1 MTTRIPWLKAVLWL
15 AVLVAVGMLL
25 VYGRDLVLLVLVAAI
40 IAYLLFPLVNNLE
53 RRGMGRTLSA
63 SVVFFGLSLIL
74 GVLGWLLIPLLAKQV
89 AEWQEGLGNGSLY
102 ALLNQLEDEIAAYLP
117 FIEPGT
123 LGLSESVREALVVQK
138 GHLLGY
144 AGDAL
149 SVIGNL
155 IVIPFVLFF
164 LLRDGSGMMKKL
176 VSLVPNRYFEFTMG
190 VLYKI
195 DEHLGGY
202 LRGQSLVAV
211 VVGLATILGLGLLGV
226 DYYLMLGLFT
236 GVANFIPYVGFIIS
250 AGLTLAVS
258 ILSTGGMGQV
268 VRRRGDVQNRYHQAD
283 NMDLSTYP
291 YMRLRPRAPIDELSV
306 TNLDPDAFPVYSFVA
321 ADSGGVNYLYLLN
334 GRRSFKVDIDAGA
347 VDETKDFGANAI
359 CGRPVLWKGTWYV
372 PLGNSV
378 DYVRLTTIA
387 V

>member
-74 GVLGWLLIPLLAKQV
+74 GVLGWLLIPLLAEQA
-89 AEWQEGLGNGSLY
+89 AEWQEGLGNGRLY
-102 ALLNQLEDEIAAYLP
+102 ALLDRLEADIAAHLP
-117 FIEPGT
+117 LIEPGT
-123 LGLSESVREALVVQK
+123 LGLSESVRETLEAQE
-138 GHLLGY
+138 GHLLVY

-164 LLRDGSGMMKKL
+164 LLRDGSGIMKKL

-250 AGLTLAVS
+250 AGLTLAIS
-258 ILSTGGMGQV
+258 ILTTGGMAQV
-268 VRRRGDVQNRYHQAD
+268 PGIVILFAVVQTLENVVFQPWITARNVSLHPVTVLLAILLGGRFAGVLGMALAVPAMAVAKVIIVETAVTLRRF
-283 NMDLSTYP
+283 
-291 YMRLRPRAPIDELSV
+291 RL
-306 TNLDPDAFPVYSFVA
+306 
-321 ADSGGVNYLYLLN
+321 
-334 GRRSFKVDIDAGA
+334 
-347 VDETKDFGANAI
+347 
-359 CGRPVLWKGTWYV
+359 
-372 PLGNSV
+372 
-378 DYVRLTTIA
+378 
-387 V
+387 